1 MQAPNGAEEWMLLG
15 NGPALG
21 VERLVTMEVAV
32 HEVNSGRGAKRVRC
46 RGNGSILMIGI
57 PRPCVQNQQANV
69 LFKRLGLLFKLLCEG
84 VLQMLPG
91 WLLLPVL
98 AFSSWRLR
106 QDSLL
111 RRDSAC

>member
-1 MQAPNGAEEWMLLG
+1 MPLG
-15 NGPALG
+15 NGPASG

-32 HEVNSGRGAKRVRC
+32 HEVNRGRGAKRVRC
-46 RGNGSILMIGI
+46 RGNGFILMIGI
-57 PRPCVQNQQANV
+57 PRPCVQSQQANV
-69 LFKRLGLLFKLLCEG
+69 LFKRIGLVFKLLRDG

-91 WLLLPVL
+91 WLLLREL